1 MMSLPFI
8 ILHHDK
14 TNPRIDIILISDVA
28 PLWLSQEL
36 YSNLLCHA
44 IWSMDEIFSVQGG
57 SYVIYY
63 LYWITV

>member
-28 PLWLSQEL
+28 SLWLSQEL
-36 YSNLLCHA
+36 YSNHLCHA
-44 IWSMDEIFSVQGG
+44 MPFGPWTRFFMYREEVMSF
-57 SYVIYY
+57 
-63 LYWITV
+63 ITYTG